1 MVNGLLEHVIDFE
14 RSVIKSQV
22 LEGIIVDWMVPG
34 TYTEAESQNHH
45 GKCIVTELGAILE
58 RGLQQ
63 S

>member
-34 TYTEAESQNHH
+34 TYTE
-45 GKCIVTELGAILE
+45 GRVTESPW
-58 RGLQQ
+58 QVYCD
-63 S
+63 